1 LRDSTSFLQDRSII
15 PIGCGRPAAFPPA
28 ASRAI
33 REFSSAIEAQKIV
46 FFFPAFS
53 SKEATAPLGILAV
66 ATPLIRAGYEC
77 RLIDS
82 TITPNFR
89 KLVLEELADALCL
102 AVSLVTG
109 PMIQETVKIAKEVKR
124 IYPDVPVAL
133 GGWQPSFLPDQTL
146 AAEYVDVV
154 VTIRFR
160 NQFAFMH
167 SSRNRPLKLLLLTNL
182 YRLLRKYFP
191 R

>member
-1 LRDSTSFLQDRSII
+1 
-15 PIGCGRPAAFPPA
+15 
-28 ASRAI
+28 
-33 REFSSAIEAQKIV
+33 
-46 FFFPAFS
+46 
-53 SKEATAPLGILAV
+53 
-66 ATPLIRAGYEC
+66 
-77 RLIDS
+77 
-82 TITPNFR
+82 
-89 KLVLEELADALCL
+89 VLEELADALCL

-109 PMIQETVKIAKEVKR
+109 PMIKETVKIAKEVKR